1 MKVRARG
8 AASVLAVAG
17 LLAAL
22 SGCTAGQGGRPAR
35 PVLTPPPAGAALAP
49 PSGRDGMMQL
59 PLSAYGSTDGRS
71 AMASQA
77 VRALIT
83 DCMHKGGYATFTRDD
98 ALNEGPPPD
107 NTSAMPAGAFG
118 YFPERVAAVQGFH
131 GAPPPAAPP
140 RRVLEAGE
148 EQAVRTCMDGAFQQ
162 INSTDRAG
170 AELLGRLYA
179 ASLAALDKDPRVSAA
194 TTAWQGCMGAAGFP
208 GVTPQGLVDRYRG
221 RPQAAA
227 EVPPEEIAAATSD
240 AACTTGT
247 NLAGIWF
254 EVLSG
259 YQKQL
264 IDANQQ
270 ELTEYQKKAEERDA
284 KLARIVA
291 ES

>member
-1 MKVRARG
+1 M
-8 AASVLAVAG
+8 
-17 LLAAL
+17 
-22 SGCTAGQGGRPAR
+22 
-35 PVLTPPPAGAALAP
+35 
-49 PSGRDGMMQL
+49 
-59 PLSAYGSTDGRS
+59 
-71 AMASQA
+71 
-77 VRALIT
+77 
-83 DCMHKGGYATFTRDD
+83 
-98 ALNEGPPPD
+98 
-107 NTSAMPAGAFG
+107 
-118 YFPERVAAVQGFH
+118 AAVQGFH

-140 RRVLEAGE
+140 RRVLEAYE

-208 GVTPQGLVDRYRG
+208 GVTPQGLVDWYRG